1 MAKGKGKAEK
11 PAQQVVQPLEAP
23 GNVSTP
29 SVTGQP
35 WITWSLLAGILL
47 FTAILYWPSLGN
59 GFTNLDDDVYV
70 TQNQDLPFNSK
81 NLRTLAAKEVAGN
94 FHPVTMWSLSASRG
108 TDAKQEPDPLPF
120 HRTNLLLHLFN
131 TVLTF
136 YLGRR
141 LRFGVWAS
149 AIAALFFAIHPL
161 HVESVAWVAGRKDV
175 LYAAF
180 FLSGLMVYTQA
191 RMGSVGAWAGV
202 FALFIMACLSKPA
215 AIVFPLV
222 LLLVA
227 WYLSK
232 QEGNARETLWAVA
245 QRNWKWLVPML
256 CLAAVF
262 AVLTL
267 RYQQHVG
274 AVAVHYSLWHR
285 CLFAA
290 YSLVVYPVKLFLP
303 FQLAAMHPAPDPTD
317 SLSPI
322 LMGAPL
328 VALALLGAAVW
339 AYRKHSTWFFAL
351 AFYGLNVLLVL
362 GFIKVGSALYAER
375 YTYLAYTGIFLALGA
390 VVEQLW
396 NKSNVGK
403 MAALTGTLLFI
414 GLFALQT
421 RRQIPVWK
429 NSETLWNQIIG
440 YYPTPVNLSYR
451 GYHYYL
457 SQQYDKALADFDRA
471 AQQRPNDATTTHI
484 RALCLEKLGR
494 LEEAWNAYDTY
505 EKQFPFDKDVAFHTG
520 NCLMALQRYEAAIT
534 RYERVIAADP
544 NHLDAWNNKAN
555 ALFSLKQYEAA
566 ERAFTQTLALNP
578 NFLTGLNNRG
588 AARLNLGKW
597 SDAVADFTQSLAKD
611 PNQGQIFRYRSMAFE
626 QLGRHAEAAVDK
638 TEAAKREK

>member
-1 MAKGKGKAEK
+1 MTQEVAH
-11 PAQQVVQPLEAP
+11 PLAVLGNATTSSANGEA
-23 GNVSTP
+23 
-29 SVTGQP
+29 
-35 WITWSLLAGILL
+35 WHTWLLLAGILL
-47 FTAILYWPSLGN
+47 FTAILYWPALGN

-70 TQNQDLPFNSK
+70 TQNQDLPFNGK
-81 NLRTLAAKEVAGN
+81 NLHTLTTKEVAGN
-94 FHPVTMWSLSASRG
+94 FHPVTMWSLSSSRG
-108 TDAKQEPDPLPF
+108 TDAKQAPDPLPF

-131 TVLTF
+131 TALTF

-149 AIAALFFAIHPL
+149 ALAALFFAIHPL
-161 HVESVAWVAGRKDV
+161 HVESVAWVSGRKDV

-180 FLSGLMVYTQA
+180 FLSGLIAYTRA
-191 RMGSVGAWAGV
+191 RTGHVGAWVGV
-202 FALFIMACLSKPA
+202 FVLFVMACLSKPA

-222 LLLVA
+222 LLLED
-227 WYLSK
+227 WYLSR
-232 QEGNARETLWAVA
+232 QEGQDGATLWAVA
-245 QRNWKWLVPML
+245 QRNLKWLVPML

-262 AVLTL
+262 SVLTL

-274 AVAVHYSLWHR
+274 AVAVHYSFWHR

-290 YSLVVYPVKLFLP
+290 YGLVVYPVKLFLP
-303 FQLAAMHPAPDPTD
+303 FQLVAMHPAPDPTD
-317 SLSPI
+317 PLGPV

-328 VALALLGAAVW
+328 LALALLGAGIW
-339 AYRKHSTWFFAL
+339 AYRKHTTWFFAL

-390 VVEQLW
+390 TLERLW
-396 NKSNVGK
+396 AKTGAGK
-403 MAALTGTLLFI
+403 MAALATALVLA
-414 GLFALQT
+414 GLFAVQT

-429 NSETLWNQIIG
+429 NSETLWSQIIG

-494 LEEAWNAYDTY
+494 LEDAWNAYSAY

-544 NHLDAWNNKAN
+544 NHLDAWNNQAN

-566 ERAFTQTLALNP
+566 EQAFTKTLALNP

-597 SDAVADFTQSLAKD
+597 SEAVADFTQSLAKD
-611 PNQGQIFRYRSMAFE
+611 PSQGQIFRYRSMAFE
-626 QLGRHAEAAVDK
+626 KLNRHAEAAVDRA
-638 TEAAKREK
+638 EAAKREK

>member
-1 MAKGKGKAEK
+1 MAKGKIEK
-11 PAQQVVQPLEAP
+11 PTQHVVQPSRRADTDAVHSNKE
-23 GNVSTP
+23 GS
-29 SVTGQP
+29 
-35 WITWSLLAGILL
+35 WYTWLLLAGILL
-47 FTAILYWPSLGN
+47 FTAILYWPALGN

-70 TQNQDLPFNSK
+70 TQNQDLPFNGK
-81 NLRTLAAKEVAGN
+81 NLRTLATKEVAGN
-94 FHPVTMWSLSASRG
+94 FHPVTMWSLSFSRG
-108 TDAKQEPDPLPF
+108 TDAKQAPDPLPF
-120 HRTNLLLHLFN
+120 HRTNLLLHLLN
-131 TVLTF
+131 TALTF

-141 LRFGVWAS
+141 LHFGGWAA

-161 HVESVAWVAGRKDV
+161 HVESVAWVSGRKDV

-180 FLSGLMVYTQA
+180 FLSGLIAYTRA
-191 RMGSVGAWAGV
+191 RVGNMGAWVAV
-202 FALFIMACLSKPA
+202 FVLFIMACLSKPA

-222 LLLVA
+222 LLLEE
-227 WYLSK
+227 WYLLR
-232 QEGNARETLWAVA
+232 QEGQASMGLWTVA
-245 QRNWKWLVPML
+245 QRNLKWLVPML

-262 AVLTL
+262 SLLTL

-290 YSLVVYPVKLFLP
+290 YGLVIYPVKLFWP
-303 FQLAAMHPAPDPTD
+303 FQLAAMHPAPDTSDP
-317 SLSPI
+317 LGPA

-328 VALALLGAAVW
+328 LALALLGGIVW
-339 AYRKHSTWFFAL
+339 AYRKRTDWFFAL
-351 AFYGLNVLLVL
+351 GFYGLNVLLVL

-390 VVEQLW
+390 AGETLW
-396 NKSNVGK
+396 RKNSIGKVSALVGV
-403 MAALTGTLLFI
+403 LLLV
-414 GLFALQT
+414 GLFTVQT
-421 RRQIPVWK
+421 HRQIPVWK
-429 NSETLWNQIIG
+429 NSETLWSQIIG

-457 SQQYDKALADFDRA
+457 DQQYDKALADFDRA

-494 LEEAWNAYDTY
+494 LEDAWNAYSAY

-544 NHLDAWNNKAN
+544 NHLDAWNNQAN

-566 ERAFTQTLALNP
+566 EQAFTKTLALNP

-588 AARLNLGKW
+588 AARLSLGKW

-611 PNQGQIFRYRSMAFE
+611 PSQGQIFRYRSMAFE
-626 QLGRHAEAAVDK
+626 KLGRHAEAAVDRA
-638 TEAAKREK
+638 EAAKREK